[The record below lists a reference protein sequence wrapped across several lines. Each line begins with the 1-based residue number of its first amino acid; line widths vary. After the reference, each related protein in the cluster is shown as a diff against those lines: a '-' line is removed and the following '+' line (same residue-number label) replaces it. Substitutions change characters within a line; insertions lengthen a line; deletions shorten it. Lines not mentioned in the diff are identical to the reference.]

1 MICGNIKVD
10 AIMDEE
16 YFNMKSEM
24 NDEILKDQFE
34 ITGHESQDLAS
45 MYYKA
50 KDKEALKKLKE
61 DLEKMNRENEQS
73 HLKR

>member
-24 NDEILKDQFE
+24 NDEILKAQFE
-34 ITGHESQDLAS
+34 VTGHESQDLAS

>member
-1 MICGNIKVD
+1 
-10 AIMDEE
+10 MDEE

-34 ITGHESQDLAS
+34 VTGHESQDLAS

-50 KDKEALKKLKE
+50 KDKEALNKLKE

>member
-1 MICGNIKVD
+1 
-10 AIMDEE
+10 MDEE

-34 ITGHESQDLAS
+34 VTGHESQDLAS

-61 DLEKMNRENEQS
+61 DLEKMNRENEQI

>member
-1 MICGNIKVD
+1 
-10 AIMDEE
+10 MDEE

-50 KDKEALKKLKE
+50 KAKEALKKLKE

>member
-1 MICGNIKVD
+1 
-10 AIMDEE
+10 MDEE

-34 ITGHESQDLAS
+34 VTGHESQDLAS
-45 MYYKA
+45 MYYKD

>member
-1 MICGNIKVD
+1 
-10 AIMDEE
+10 MDED

-34 ITGHESQDLAS
+34 VTGHESQDLAS

-50 KDKEALKKLKE
+50 KAKEALKKLKE

>member
-1 MICGNIKVD
+1 
-10 AIMDEE
+10 MDEE

-24 NDEILKDQFE
+24 NDEILKDQFAV
-34 ITGHESQDLAS
+34 TGHESQDLAS

>member
-1 MICGNIKVD
+1 
-10 AIMDEE
+10 MDEE

-34 ITGHESQDLAS
+34 VTWHESQDLAS

-50 KDKEALKKLKE
+50 KDKDALKKLKE

-73 HLKR
+73 HLRR

>member
-1 MICGNIKVD
+1 MICGNIKLD

-34 ITGHESQDLAS
+34 ITGHESHMAI
-45 MYYKA
+45 A
-50 KDKEALKKLKE
+50 
-61 DLEKMNRENEQS
+61 
-73 HLKR
+73 

>member
-1 MICGNIKVD
+1 
-10 AIMDEE
+10 MDEE

-24 NDEILKDQFE
+24 NDEILKAQFE
-34 ITGHESQDLAS
+34 VTGHESQDLAS

-73 HLKR
+73 HLRR

>member
-1 MICGNIKVD
+1 
-10 AIMDEE
+10 MDEE

-34 ITGHESQDLAS
+34 VTGHESQDLAS

-61 DLEKMNRENEQS
+61 DLEKMTRENEQS
-73 HLKR
+73 HLRR

>member
-1 MICGNIKVD
+1 
-10 AIMDEE
+10 MDEE

-34 ITGHESQDLAS
+34 VTGHESQDLAS

-50 KDKEALKKLKE
+50 KDQEALKTLKE
-61 DLEKMNRENEQS
+61 DLEKMTRENEQS
-73 HLKR
+73 HVKR

>member
-1 MICGNIKVD
+1 
-10 AIMDEE
+10 MDEE

-34 ITGHESQDLAS
+34 VTGHESQDLAS

-50 KDKEALKKLKE
+50 KDKKALKKLKE

>member
-1 MICGNIKVD
+1 
-10 AIMDEE
+10 MDEE

-24 NDEILKDQFE
+24 NDELLKDQFE
-34 ITGHESQDLAS
+34 VTGHESQDLAS

>member
-1 MICGNIKVD
+1 
-10 AIMDEE
+10 MDEE

-34 ITGHESQDLAS
+34 VTGHESQDLAS

-50 KDKEALKKLKE
+50 KAKEALKKLKE

>member
-1 MICGNIKVD
+1 
-10 AIMDEE
+10 MDEE

-34 ITGHESQDLAS
+34 VTGHESQDLAS

-50 KDKEALKKLKE
+50 KDKDALKKLKE

-73 HLKR
+73 HLRR

>member
-1 MICGNIKVD
+1 
-10 AIMDEE
+10 MDEE

-34 ITGHESQDLAS
+34 VTGHESQDLAS

-50 KDKEALKKLKE
+50 RDKEALKKLKE

>member
-1 MICGNIKVD
+1 MIRGNIKVD

-34 ITGHESQDLAS
+34 VTGHESQDLAS

>member
-10 AIMDEE
+10 AFMDEE

-34 ITGHESQDLAS
+34 VTGHESQDLAS

>member
-1 MICGNIKVD
+1 
-10 AIMDEE
+10 MDEE

>member
-1 MICGNIKVD
+1 
-10 AIMDEE
+10 MDEE

-34 ITGHESQDLAS
+34 VTGHESQDLAS

-50 KDKEALKKLKE
+50 KDKEAWKKLKE

-73 HLKR
+73 YLKR

>member
-1 MICGNIKVD
+1 
-10 AIMDEE
+10 MDEE

-24 NDEILKDQFE
+24 NDEIFKDQFE
-34 ITGHESQDLAS
+34 VTGHESQDLAS

-50 KDKEALKKLKE
+50 KDKDALKKLKE

>member
-1 MICGNIKVD
+1 
-10 AIMDEE
+10 MDEE

-73 HLKR
+73 HLRR

>member
-1 MICGNIKVD
+1 
-10 AIMDEE
+10 MDEE

-34 ITGHESQDLAS
+34 VTGHESQDLAS

-50 KDKEALKKLKE
+50 KAKEALKKLKE
-61 DLEKMNRENEQS
+61 DLEKMNRENEQI

>member
-1 MICGNIKVD
+1 
-10 AIMDEE
+10 MDEE

-34 ITGHESQDLAS
+34 VTGHESQDLAS

-50 KDKEALKKLKE
+50 KDKDALKKLKE